1 MRQEILG
8 ERAAIQQERRAA
20 NVMAIMMDY
29 NQHQLQWMV
38 TRIDRLRSLIA
49 NHQMPCPLGD
59 TILVQEN
66 LDGAQW
72 HTDTECPILSLNRTH
87 IYELDHCEYCTA
99 RDLRMVQDPAFTGR
113 Y

>member
-59 TILVQEN
+59 TIWFRRIWME
-66 LDGAQW
+66 
-72 HTDTECPILSLNRTH
+72 LNGTRTPNVPSF
-87 IYELDHCEYCTA
+87 
-99 RDLRMVQDPAFTGR
+99 R
-113 Y
+113 